1 MSAAQDRSQQ
11 VRYTADH
18 THAHEVTN
26 VGFEP

>member
-11 VRYTADH
+11 VRYVAAR

-26 VGFEP
+26 VGVES